1 MATPEEQLRAK
12 LEAAFKE
19 TDADKSGSISHAEL
33 KNALKKAGFVPTD
46 ADVEVT
52 SIYVTLQS
60 HAFSQLEQ
68 IPVQIKLFYRIE
80 HTTCRN
86 VFYVKD
92 L

>member
-52 SIYVTLQS
+52 DIYVTL
-60 HAFSQLEQ
+60 
-68 IPVQIKLFYRIE
+68 
-80 HTTCRN
+80 
-86 VFYVKD
+86 
-92 L
+92 